1 MGLALLPVCVAAYEG
16 GAGAD
21 TGQNQKSGGMIEKM
35 SIVMNHESR
44 TVPAV
49 PTAGCRDDRPFAGCL
64 RESRMAGSC
73 PADQG
78 RLPLLNANRAY
89 QKAGIAR
96 FHTPGHKGG
105 RGLPEPLVELLGPAA
120 SFDICDEVEDPALG
134 NDWDATMEEAEALAA
149 RLYRVD
155 RSFFLV
161 NGTTSGIQAL
171 MLAALRPGDEIIMP
185 RDAHW
190 SAVSGLIMTGA
201 IPVYLP
207 TPFDP
212 QLGVPG
218 IPDCSAYEAALAA
231 HPRARALFMINPNY
245 YGIAGR
251 VAEVAALAHRHGIPL
266 LVDEA
271 HGPHFLFHP
280 DLPLSALEV
289 GADGVA
295 HSVHKLLGALTQ
307 ASLLHVRGPRLDPEK
322 VAGALRLVTSTSP
335 NPLLC
340 MSLDAARWQMAQ
352 QGEELIGQTLT
363 LALAVRQE
371 LSLIPGLKVWG
382 VERLGRPGYYDLDPT
397 KVTVDVS
404 GLGITGYTAER
415 MLRRLGVQ
423 MELSDF
429 THVLALITIG
439 DTPATVARLVDAF
452 RRLASELAGERERR
466 EEVAGASLLTS
477 LQLPEPQVAVSP
489 REAFFTPSEW
499 VEWDRAIGRVAAE
512 WIAPYPPGIPLVS
525 PGEVVTGAVVEAIH
539 RFSEAG
545 AHLRTFS
552 PGRDPRRGLF
562 VMASS

>member
-1 MGLALLPVCVAAYEG
+1 MA
-16 GAGAD
+16 
-21 TGQNQKSGGMIEKM
+21 
-35 SIVMNHESR
+35 IVMNHESR

-49 PTAGCRDDRPFAGCL
+49 PTAGSGDDRPPLGRL
-64 RESRMAGSC
+64 PWVSRMAD
-73 PADQG
+73 PRMLEQD

-89 QKAGIAR
+89 QKTGIAR

-105 RGLPEPLVELLGPAA
+105 QGLPEPLLELLGPAA
-120 SFDICDEVEDPALG
+120 SFDICDEVEDPTLG
-134 NDWDATMEEAEALAA
+134 HDWDAAVEEAEVLAA

-171 MLAALRPGDEIIMP
+171 LLAVLRPGDEVILP

-218 IPDCSAYEAALAA
+218 IPEPSAYEAALAA
-231 HPRARALFMINPNY
+231 HPQAKALFMINPNY

-271 HGPHFLFHP
+271 HGPHLPFHSA
-280 DLPLSALEV
+280 LPLSALEA

-307 ASLLHVRGPRLDPEK
+307 ASLLHVCGLRLDPER

-340 MSLDAARWQMAQ
+340 VSLDAARWQMAR
-352 QGEELIGQTLT
+352 QGEELVGRTLR
-363 LALAVRQE
+363 LALDVRRE
-371 LSLIPGLKVWG
+371 LSRIPGLKVWG
-382 VERLGRPGYYDLDPT
+382 LEALGRPGYYDLDPT

-415 MLRRLGVQ
+415 MLRSLGVQ
-423 MELSDF
+423 IELSDF
-429 THVLALITIG
+429 TRVLALITIG
-439 DTPATVARLVDAF
+439 DTPATADRLVDAF
-452 RRLASELAGERERR
+452 RRLASRL
-466 EEVAGASLLTS
+466 
-477 LQLPEPQVAVSP
+477 LPETEERGMAEQRLLASMHLPAPQVVVPP
-489 REAFFTPSEW
+489 REAFFARTQW
-499 VEWDRAIGRVAAE
+499 VEWDQAAGRVAAE

-525 PGEVVTGAVVEAIH
+525 PGEVVTPEVIEAIH

-552 PGRDPRRGLF
+552 PGRDPCRGVL
-562 VMASS
+562 VMASA

>member
-1 MGLALLPVCVAAYEG
+1 MA
-16 GAGAD
+16 
-21 TGQNQKSGGMIEKM
+21 I
-35 SIVMNHESR
+35 IMNHESR
-44 TVPAV
+44 TVPTV
-49 PTAGCRDDRPFAGCL
+49 PTADAAADRFPSECRPGLSRIADRGL
-64 RESRMAGSC
+64 DRVE
-73 PADQG
+73 DQE

-89 QKAGIAR
+89 QEAGIAR

-105 RGLPEPLVELLGPAA
+105 RGLAEPLAQLLGSAA
-120 SFDICDEVEDPALG
+120 SYDICDEVEDPALG
-134 NDWDATMEEAEALAA
+134 NDWDAAVAEAEALAA

-171 MLAALRPGDEIIMP
+171 MLAALRPGNEIIMP

-207 TPFDP
+207 TPFDSDA
-212 QLGVPG
+212 GVPG
-218 IPDCSAYEAALAA
+218 VPDCSAYEAALAA

-245 YGIAGR
+245 YGIAGK
-251 VAEVAALAHRHGIPL
+251 VAEVAELAHRHGIPL

-271 HGPHFLFHP
+271 HGAHFPFHP

-340 MSLDAARWQMAQ
+340 ISLDAARWQMAR
-352 QGEELIGQTLT
+352 QGEELLERTLS
-363 LALAVRQE
+363 LAMAVRQE

-397 KVTVDVS
+397 KVIVDVS

-415 MLRRLGVQ
+415 MLRKLGVQ
-423 MELSDF
+423 IELSDF

-439 DTPATVARLVDAF
+439 DTPATAERLVGAF
-452 RRLASELAGERERR
+452 RRLAADLAVERGRGEA
-466 EEVAGASLLTS
+466 VAGASLLAS
-477 LQLPEPQVAVSP
+477 LRLPEPQVAVSP
-489 REAFFTPSEW
+489 RDAFFAPSEW
-499 VEWDRAIGRVAAE
+499 VEWDRAVGRVAAE

-525 PGEVVTGAVVEAIH
+525 PGEVVTPAVIEAVH
-539 RFSEAG
+539 QFSDAG

-552 PGRDPRRGLF
+552 PGRDPRQGLL
-562 VMASS
+562 VMASA